1 MTDTI
6 DAIAIDLGAARI
18 KIAFFDPTTQD
29 VEVMRIGSDGGAF
42 IPSYFGVDKNG
53 RLVVGEQAEKM
64 LEDENLRGQVWD
76 TLKRDI
82 AQVGARV
89 KAFFSGAAARSGE
102 EIWAEQFAAL
112 QKIVEQH
119 RAFVNKGPSTV
130 YLTHSLN
137 HSEKDKSCL
146 MAAAKKAFPKAE
158 VELIAEA
165 TAASW
170 TFRKSGGDFPENIIL
185 LDCGAATVEWCYLT
199 RAPGRNLYK
208 ILPEARSQTPL
219 LQQRKRKSSEARSRQ
234 YSLELGGYNV
244 DSDLLK
250 RVKSKAKNELRK
262 PDEVFV
268 MKQIRDRKEEFCNGS
283 PSLPPIEI
291 PGKDPINLTLGD
303 IDADIRAAFINPLCE
318 SEALANYIENIKDW
332 CPVDHQPIILL
343 VGGSAKLIRSD
354 KEREVLKSA
363 FGTDVIL
370 LGDRHRGNYATVLGA
385 MYFALDQMPG
395 NAEAQPIRP
404 GTTDKDS
411 PETRPTLTGKDNK
424 EMVLIPGG
432 EFRMGLHPNDD
443 DYNARTIHVDSF
455 YMDKYL
461 VTNAEYKQFIDAN
474 PAWRQLDNM
483 PVMPKKWQFWKHKK
497 AMEQLCEWASNF
509 EFFEYLPRIYRME
522 ALPEGTAPVL
532 KVLQLMLKFVDLMDS
547 YLADWDGKEFPVG
560 QDNHPVRSVS
570 WYAAMAYA
578 QWAGKRLPT
587 DAEWEK
593 AAQGGLSGKIYPWGD
608 EIDSTKA
615 NYGDNV
621 GNTTVV
627 GSYPANDYG
636 LYDMAGNVQ
645 EWCLDDAL
653 ERISFMNEND
663 LEPSKNFQPVP
674 NPIHGAPTV
683 RWLVGNYR
691 SVVLETTCVTRGGCF
706 VSDAESTSVG
716 AARAAE
722 AQNTWPMLGFRCVRD
737 VTP

>member
-89 KAFFSGAAARSGE
+89 KAFFSGPAARSGE

-146 MAAAKKAFPKAE
+146 MAAAKKVFPKAE

-291 PGKDPINLTLGD
+291 PGEDPINLTLGD

-370 LGDRHRGNYATVLGA
+370 LDDRHRGNYATVLGA

-411 PETRPTLTGKDNK
+411 PETQPTLTGKDNK

-432 EFRMGLHPNDD
+432 EFRMGLAPKDD
-443 DYNARTIHVDSF
+443 ELPMHTVHVDPF

-461 VTNAEYKQFIDAN
+461 VTNAEYKRFIDAN
-474 PAWRQLDNM
+474 PAWRTPGEM
-483 PVMPKKWQFWKHKK
+483 PYLSWFDRNVPEGIRGGITGLIWGKKSAENRKK
-497 AMEQLCEWASNF
+497 RIKWELNF
-509 EFFEYLPRIYRME
+509 EYFDY
-522 ALPEGTAPVL
+522 G
-532 KVLQLMLKFVDLMDS
+532 
-547 YLADWDGKEFPVG
+547 YLANWDGNEPPTG
-560 QDNHPVRSVS
+560 QDNHPVRFVS
-570 WYAAMAYA
+570 WYTAMAYA

-593 AAQGGLSGKIYPWGD
+593 AARGGLSDKNYPWGD
-608 EIDSTKA
+608 EIDNTKA
-615 NYGDNV
+615 NYGNNV
-621 GNTTVV
+621 GDTTTV
-627 GSYPANDYG
+627 GSYPENDYG

-645 EWCLDDAL
+645 EWCLDEFIVGIAG
-653 ERISFMNEND
+653 EIFGAA
-663 LEPSKNFQPVP
+663 
-674 NPIHGAPTV
+674 NPISGAPNV
-683 RWLVGNYR
+683 RWMVNNYT
-691 SVVLETTCVTRGGCF
+691 SVETPRILRGGCYGEEAGGVT
-706 VSDAESTSVG
+706 VSYRFAAFLPKSTHPI
-716 AARAAE
+716 A
-722 AQNTWPMLGFRCVRD
+722 GFRCVRD